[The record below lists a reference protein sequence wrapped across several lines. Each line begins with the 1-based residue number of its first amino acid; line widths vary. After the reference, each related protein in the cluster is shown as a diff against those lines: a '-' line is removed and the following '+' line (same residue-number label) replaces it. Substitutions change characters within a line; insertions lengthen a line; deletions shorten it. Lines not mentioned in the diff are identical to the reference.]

1 MKIIVGVAD
10 LGISNDPGHTLVTYA
25 LGSCIGVAI
34 YDPVAQ
40 VGGLLHYMLPDSS
53 LDPEKAQKNPFM
65 FADTGIPLLF
75 KEAYKLGADKKR
87 MVIKVAGGSQL
98 LDDSGQF
105 NIGKRNYM
113 ALRKI
118 FWTNGVLIHGEAV
131 GGNSNRTVRLELQT
145 GTVWVKTAGY
155 GEGEL

>member
-25 LGSCIGVAI
+25 LGSCIGIAI
-34 YDPVAQ
+34 YDPLVK

-53 LDPEKAQKNPFM
+53 LDPDKAQKNPYM
-65 FADTGIPLLF
+65 FADTSIPLLF
-75 KEAYKLGADKKR
+75 KEAYKLGGEKKR

-131 GGNSNRTVRLELQT
+131 GGSTNRTVRLELST
-145 GTVWVKTAGY
+145 GRVWIKTAGY
-155 GEGEL
+155 GEAEL